1 MAISAAKLEANRR
14 NAKKSTGP
22 RTDEGKECSKF
33 NALKHGLRAETLV
46 LPDEDP
52 QDLED
57 RRAAWTASLAPLSEL
72 EQRAVDDAV
81 IYSWRQDRARR
92 AEAARAEV
100 LMADGGL
107 GEEPIIAK
115 EVLDLGR
122 RLFKDRLGPV
132 AFYPLVPD
140 DPRTMQTRTAST
152 SYPART
158 MTMTPTCR
166 PRSSC
171 SCNQR
176 ESAVNG
182 CSVNGPGSSRFSTG
196 ASPGSRPT
204 NSKPSA
210 FWAGNR
216 LTRSTMATWP

>member
-81 IYSWRQDRARR
+81 IYSWRQDRARQ
-92 AEAARAEV
+92 A
-100 LMADGGL
+100 G
-107 GEEPIIAK
+107 
-115 EVLDLGR
+115 
-122 RLFKDRLGPV
+122 
-132 AFYPLVPD
+132 
-140 DPRTMQTRTAST
+140 S
-152 SYPART
+152 
-158 MTMTPTCR
+158 
-166 PRSSC
+166 
-171 SCNQR
+171 
-176 ESAVNG
+176 
-182 CSVNGPGSSRFSTG
+182 GPGGGPHGRWRIGGGANHRQGSS
-196 ASPGSRPT
+196 
-204 NSKPSA
+204 
-210 FWAGNR
+210 
-216 LTRSTMATWP
+216 